1 MELSYTHG
9 PSLLGLVGDTVG
21 TAFSRAVST
30 GGDREAVISCSEERR
45 YTYRQ
50 LDAATERLAAA
61 LLGRGLQRGDRVG
74 IWSPNRA
81 EWVVTQLAA
90 ARVGAVLV
98 PVNSAYRTHEMA
110 YVLAETGARAL
121 LAARG
126 SRSLDYEKMIDEAR
140 GGLPDLET
148 VAFFDTPSYEELAVE
163 GDRRDS
169 AAVGQRA
176 AELDVDDPAAVLY
189 TSGAGPNPKGAT
201 LTHHNIVNNGRLLGA
216 LSGYGEADR
225 VCVPVP
231 LFHCFGLVAS
241 NLAALCHGAAVVL
254 PGPSFDAAEVLAA
267 VERERCTSLVGVP
280 AMFLALLEHPERAG
294 RDLSSLRTG
303 VMAGAPCPP
312 ELVRRVRAELHVPE
326 LVVAY
331 GMTETSPAT
340 AQTTFDDGEEARSA
354 TVGRAHPYVEL
365 KVIDAGGATV
375 RRGQE
380 GELCAR
386 GYALMRGYWADPART
401 AEVIDEHGWLH
412 TGDLATMDEGGYVR
426 ITGRLKDIII
436 RGGENISS
444 REVEQ
449 LLAGHPDVDEA
460 CVIGVPDAS
469 MGEQAMAWVRLR
481 PGAALT
487 GEELRL
493 HCLRQVAS
501 FKVPRHIRIVDQL
514 PVRDD
519 GSFAKRRLQE
529 LAFGEL
535 GLGEVR
541 EFVGAYR

>member
-1 MELSYTHG
+1 M
-9 PSLLGLVGDTVG
+9 
-21 TAFSRAVST
+21 ST
-30 GGDREAVISCSEERR
+30 GGDREAVISCAEERR
-45 YTYRQ
+45 YTHRQ
-50 LDAATERLAAA
+50 LDAATERPAVA
-61 LLGRGLQRGDRVG
+61 LLWRGLQRGDRVG

-98 PVNSAYRTHEMA
+98 PVNTAYRTHEMA

-126 SRSLDYEKMIDEAR
+126 WRGLDYEKMIDDAR

-148 VAFFDTPSYEELAVE
+148 VAYFDTPSYEELAVE
-163 GDRRDS
+163 GDRTNS

-189 TSGAGPNPKGAT
+189 TSGAGPTPNGAT

-216 LSGYGEADR
+216 LSGYGNADR

-241 NLAALCHGAAVVL
+241 NLAALCHGAAIVL
-254 PGPSFDAAEVLAA
+254 PGPSFDAGEVLAA
-267 VERERCTSLVGVP
+267 VERERCTGLVGVP
-280 AMFLALLEHPERAG
+280 AMFLALLEHPGRAG

-303 VMAGAPCPP
+303 IMGGAPCPP
-312 ELVRRVRAELHVPE
+312 ELVRRVRAELHLPE
-326 LVVAY
+326 LAVAY
-331 GMTETSPAT
+331 GMTETSPAI
-340 AQTTFDDGEEARSA
+340 AQTTLDDGEEARST
-354 TVGRAHPYVEL
+354 TVGRAHPYAEL

-375 RRGQE
+375 RHGRE

-401 AEVIDEHGWLH
+401 AEVVDEHGWLH

-436 RGGENISS
+436 RGGENIST

-449 LLAGHPDVDEA
+449 LLADHPDVDEA
-460 CVIGVPDAS
+460 CVIGVPDAA

-481 PGAALT
+481 PGAAVT
-487 GEELRL
+487 GEEVRL

-501 FKVPRHIRIVDQL
+501 FKVPRYIRIVDQL
-514 PVRDD
+514 PVTGD

-529 LAFGEL
+529 MAFDEL

-541 EFVGAYR
+541 EFVGVYR